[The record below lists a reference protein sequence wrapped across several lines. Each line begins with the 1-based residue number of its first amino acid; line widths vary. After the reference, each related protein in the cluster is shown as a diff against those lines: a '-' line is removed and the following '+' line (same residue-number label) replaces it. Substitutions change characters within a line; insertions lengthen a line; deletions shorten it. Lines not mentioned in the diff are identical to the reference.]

1 MILVLYLF
9 QEFNI
14 HVIFQENVRSHF
26 LGIDIFVMKF
36 ILLFWLLTP
45 SISLAENFLT
55 NSNKLFDFA
64 EKSYPQFFT
73 PSGVKTIALN
83 GYLARYYPGTDIYIG
98 TKDFDIYVYGNVFNG
113 LLKVG
118 VISDF
123 VALEPD
129 GDELLAELFNEGQ
142 SNVQVHG
149 TGTVISL
156 LADDLNGDRHQRFI
170 IELKSGQTLL
180 ISHNIDLAPRIDE
193 LSLNDQI
200 EFFGEYEW
208 NDKGGVVHWTHRDP
222 AGIHVDGWLF
232 HNKVIYQ

>member
-1 MILVLYLF
+1 M
-9 QEFNI
+9 
-14 HVIFQENVRSHF
+14 
-26 LGIDIFVMKF
+26 VMKF
-36 ILLFWLLTP
+36 ILLFWLLIP
-45 SISLAENFLT
+45 SISLAENFLA

-64 EKSYPQFFT
+64 EKSYPQFFH
-73 PSGVKTIALN
+73 PVGMKTIALN
-83 GYLARYYPGTDIYIG
+83 GYLVRHYPNTDIYIG
-98 TKDFDIYVYGNVFNG
+98 TKDFDIYVYGDVFNG
-113 LLKVG
+113 LLRVG

-129 GDELLAELFNEGQ
+129 GDELLAKLFTESQ

-156 LADDLNGDRHQRFI
+156 LADDLNGDHHQRFI
-170 IELKSGQTLL
+170 IKLKSGQTLL
-180 ISHNIDLAPRIDE
+180 ISHNIDLAPRINE

-222 AGIHVDGWLF
+222 AGIHTDGWLF
-232 HNKVIYQ
+232 LNNVIYQ

>member
-1 MILVLYLF
+1 M
-9 QEFNI
+9 
-14 HVIFQENVRSHF
+14 
-26 LGIDIFVMKF
+26 VMKF
-36 ILLFWLLTP
+36 ILLFWLLIP
-45 SISLAENFLT
+45 SISLAENFLV

-64 EKSYPQFFT
+64 EESYPQFFN
-73 PSGVKTIALN
+73 PIGMKTIALN
-83 GYLARYYPGTDIYIG
+83 GYLVRHYPNTDIYIG

-123 VALEPD
+123 VALEPG
-129 GDELLAELFNEGQ
+129 GDELLAKLFTDGQ
-142 SNVQVHG
+142 SNIQVHG

-170 IELKSGQTLL
+170 IKLKSGQTLL
-180 ISHNIDLAPRIDE
+180 ISHNIDLAPRINE

-208 NDKGGVVHWTHRDP
+208 NDKGGVVHWTHRD
-222 AGIHVDGWLF
+222 AAEIHADGWLF
-232 HNKVIYQ
+232 LNNVIYQ